1 VEEVTP
7 KPEAE
12 PNFDDL
18 LNSPNIPIAEL
29 PVVSVPVDDKTV
41 KPND

>member
-1 VEEVTP
+1 
-7 KPEAE
+7 
-12 PNFDDL
+12 L